1 MELTF
6 FVKLIL
12 QQISGVAVINSSLIG
27 TSLVVQWLRLYAL
40 NAENLGLIP
49 NQGTKS
55 HLPQIRSG
63 TAK

>member
-1 MELTF
+1 MKWEDF
-6 FVKLIL
+6 EKVLIL
-12 QQISGVAVINSSLIG
+12 KGTQEVENSG